1 LASALVVWAFDLELF
16 VAIPDT
22 VELQVEEWGVLGYI

>member
-1 LASALVVWAFDLELF
+1 LASAQAAWAFDPELF

-22 VELQVEEWGVLGYI
+22 VKLQVEEWGVMGYI